1 MIISLVLGGMAVLLS
16 GAVEIPYDHGID
28 SLVQQVSIDSGC
40 FFIESLSGERRVTIA
55 GKSDSIPVRHSLSG
69 GIMKATNWLVE
80 QFESRG
86 VEAEIQQFHA
96 DIASMNSTRP
106 LPIGMETS
114 EREKIVNTLSA
125 APELFTFNNV
135 VATIPGKDS
144 KEVVLGAHY
153 DATSEIIG
161 FYNPGADDNASGC
174 AAVLEAARI
183 MSAYKWQHT
192 LKFVLFSGEEQ
203 GLLGSEYYVKDA
215 VAKGEPLLASL
226 IMDMIAYNGD
236 DVPQMDL
243 HCCQWDDRSQ
253 LMGDTLASLM
263 QTYSLGLVPD
273 IHIADATDRSD
284 HYWFWIKEIPSV
296 LLIEDFDD
304 FTPFYH
310 TMQDRIG
317 TLDTAFMGDAMR
329 LVMAWA
335 SIEAGLIMDTPVVVA
350 EQRPQPASNLTLDL
364 PSRLVKN
371 KVSFSIRSEG
381 HVTPQVFDASGR
393 RVLVLPSLPPS
404 IDTRTLSVDVS
415 GLSRGV
421 YWLNVSG
428 SDKSVTEKFV
438 ITR

>member
-1 MIISLVLGGMAVLLS
+1 MVISLILSGMVVLLA
-16 GAVEIPYDHGID
+16 GAVEIPYDNGID
-28 SLVQQVSIDSGC
+28 SLIQRVSLDSGR

-69 GIMKATNWLVE
+69 GIMKAANWLVE

-86 VEAEIQQFHA
+86 VEAEIQKFNA
-96 DIASMNSTRP
+96 DIASLNSPRP
-106 LPIGMETS
+106 LPIGMDAS
-114 EREKIVNTLSA
+114 ERDKIVNTLSA

-161 FYNPGADDNASGC
+161 YYTPGADDNASGC

-183 MSAYKWQHT
+183 MSAFKWQHT

-215 VAKGEPLLASL
+215 VSKGETILASL

-243 HCCQWDDRSQ
+243 HCCLWDNRSQ

-284 HYWFWIKEIPSV
+284 HYWFWIKNIPSV

-310 TMQDRIG
+310 KMKDRIG
-317 TLDTAFMGDAMR
+317 TLDTAFFHDAMR

-335 SIEAGLIMDTPVVVA
+335 SIEAGLIVDTPVVVA
-350 EQRPQPASNLTLDL
+350 EQSPQPANDFTLDL
-364 PSRLVKN
+364 SRRIVKD

-381 HVTPQVFDASGR
+381 NVVPQVFDASGR
-393 RVLVLPSLPPS
+393 RVLVLASLPPS
-404 IDTRTLSVDVS
+404 IENRSVSLDVS
-415 GLSRGV
+415 DLSGGV
-421 YWLNVSG
+421 YWLKVTGNSG
-428 SDKSVTEKFV
+428 SVTERFI